1 MSRIST
7 DDFLDVEP
15 HFYDIMVRQKHS
27 LLSSPLLPRRKSVC
41 SSSTNC
47 LSLHRRL
54 LSDNYDDVAVRSRIG
69 WINLELLKTE
79 VDQGDVDLLTW
90 THLDQPRTLGRTTYC
105 GRRYDAGQDAVV
117 DDLIGRTRDFTLA
130 SRRQGN

>member
-1 MSRIST
+1 MSRIGT

-15 HFYDIMVRQKHS
+15 HFYDIMVGQKHV
-27 LLSSPLLPRRKSVC
+27 LLSSPLLSRRKSFW

-54 LSDNYDDVAVRSRIG
+54 LSDYYDDVAVRSRIG
-69 WINLELLKTE
+69 GINVDLLEAE

-90 THLDQPRTLGRTTYC
+90 KHLDQPRTLGRTTYC
-105 GRRYDAGQDAVV
+105 GRRHDAGQDAVV
-117 DDLIGRTRDFTLA
+117 DDLTGRTRDFTLA